1 MLEDTITDGS
11 TAIASDCQFVRSQ
24 NSTQSP
30 VSHDMVEELGH
41 LDHPVSPAA
50 DAQRLSGVLAGPPFP
65 DVVDGARS
73 RHRCAI
79 G

>member
-11 TAIASDCQFVRSQ
+11 TAIASDCQFVGSQ

-50 DAQRLSGVLAGPPFP
+50 DAQAPQWRPGRAPFP
-65 DVVDGARS
+65 EHFG
-73 RHRCAI
+73 
-79 G
+79 GL